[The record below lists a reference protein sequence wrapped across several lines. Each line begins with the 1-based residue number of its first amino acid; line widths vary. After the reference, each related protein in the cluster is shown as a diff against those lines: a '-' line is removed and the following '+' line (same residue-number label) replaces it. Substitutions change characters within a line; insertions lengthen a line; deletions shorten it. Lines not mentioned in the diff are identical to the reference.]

1 MEQFSVW
8 LFTARDLL
16 TALVAV
22 VTAVGVIYGWV
33 VRPIR
38 KQQELDKQQSEKIDK
53 LVIAVE
59 DLRKQVDANQAE
71 YVRDRLQTLHERY
84 CNELGW
90 ASADEKRRIV
100 DWYEEYSQR
109 GYNHLATT
117 YAEDILKLPERP
129 PVKE

>member
-1 MEQFSVW
+1 MEEISGW

-33 VRPIR
+33 VRPIK
-38 KQQELDKQQSEKIDK
+38 KQQELDKAQSEKIDK
-53 LVIAVE
+53 LVIAVD
-59 DLRKQVDANQAE
+59 DLKKQVNEHQAE

-90 ASADEKRRIV
+90 VSADEKRRIIS
-100 DWYEEYSQR
+100 WYEEYRKR
-109 GYNHLATT
+109 GYNHLSDT
-117 YAEDILKLPERP
+117 YAEDILKLPEKP
-129 PVKE
+129 QPKE

>member
-1 MEQFSVW
+1 MEEISGW
-8 LFTARDLL
+8 LFSARDLL

-33 VRPIR
+33 VRPIK

-53 LVIAVE
+53 LVEAVDE
-59 DLRKQVDANQAE
+59 LRKKVDDHQAE

-90 ASADEKRRIV
+90 ASPEEKRRVI
-100 DWYEEYSQR
+100 DWYEEYKKR
-109 GYNHLATT
+109 GYNHLADT
-117 YAEDILKLPERP
+117 YAQDIMRLPEKP
-129 PVKE
+129 NDK

>member
-1 MEQFSVW
+1 MEQISGW

-33 VRPIR
+33 IRPIR
-38 KQQELDKQQSEKIDK
+38 KQQELDKIQSEKIDK
-53 LVIAVE
+53 LVVAVE
-59 DLRKQVDANQAE
+59 NLKKQVDENQAE

-84 CNELGW
+84 CSELGW
-90 ASADEKRRIV
+90 ASAEEKRRVV
-100 DWYEEYSQR
+100 DWYDSYSRR
-109 GYNHLATT
+109 GYNHLAAT
-117 YAEDILKLPERP
+117 YAEDIMKLPERP

>member
-1 MEQFSVW
+1 MEQISGW

-33 VRPIR
+33 VRPIK

-53 LVIAVE
+53 LVVAVE
-59 DLRKQVDANQAE
+59 DLKKQVDANQAE
-71 YVRDRLQTLHERY
+71 YVRDRLQTLHEKY

-90 ASADEKRRIV
+90 ASAEEKRRIV
-100 DWYEEYSQR
+100 DWYEDYRRR
-109 GYNHLATT
+109 GYNHLAET
-117 YAEDILKLPERP
+117 YAEDIVKLPERP

>member
-1 MEQFSVW
+1 MEQFSLW
-8 LFTARDLL
+8 LFSARDLL

-33 VRPIR
+33 VRPIK
-38 KQQELDKQQSEKIDK
+38 KQQQLDKEQSEKIDK

-59 DLRKQVDANQAE
+59 ALKKQVDENQAE

-90 ASADEKRRIV
+90 ASAEEKRRVV
-100 DWYEEYSQR
+100 DWYENYSKR

-117 YAEDILKLPERP
+117 YAEDIMKLPEKP
-129 PVKE
+129 PVRE